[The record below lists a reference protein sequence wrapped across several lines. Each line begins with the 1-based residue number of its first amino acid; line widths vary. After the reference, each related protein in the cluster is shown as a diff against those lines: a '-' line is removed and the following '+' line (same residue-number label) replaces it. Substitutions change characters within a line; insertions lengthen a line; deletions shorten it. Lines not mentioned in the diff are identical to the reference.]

1 VAELFG
7 DGEDAEAGAA
17 VTARLA
23 RKSARSWPLA
33 ERLAPAVAALVDWD
47 PGDLP
52 IAPVLLDLPGAAP
65 REALRQRAI
74 AWSANV

>member
-1 VAELFG
+1 M
-7 DGEDAEAGAA
+7 
-17 VTARLA
+17 TARLA
-23 RKSARSWPLA
+23 RKSAKSWPLA
-33 ERLAPAVAALVDWD
+33 ERLAPAVAALLDWD

-52 IAPVLLDLPGAAP
+52 IVPVLLGLPDVAS